1 MMGQPM
7 NGQPMMGQPMM
18 GQPMMGMPMMGQP
31 MMGMNPMMAMMMGQ
45 QPLATGSAEA
55 SVAVENQKPI
65 DPRIKR
71 LCQEFKCDEK
81 TMQLL
86 QDAMLAREDFDE
98 DIQALHLVMERDI
111 NKGKKASEALRTH
124 VRSLKA
130 NRFPGKDLLDNDIWS
145 FAVKFDLDDRVLNKL
160 IVTLRSRQETMKDD
174 LKALDER
181 LANTQ
186 QPMGLGLLVRLLEGL
201 EETGRLPSPPR
212 RLGGSGRFHPTGTF
226 LNPVD
231 QKKGKAKG
239 KGRDRD
245 RSRSRSRSRGRRSRS
260 RSRSRS
266 ERGRRRGF

>member
-1 MMGQPM
+1 MNPMMMGQ
-7 NGQPMMGQPMM
+7 
-18 GQPMMGMPMMGQP
+18 MGMP
-31 MMGMNPMMAMMMGQ
+31 MMGMNPMMMGMMMGQ

-55 SVAVENQKPI
+55 SVTQVAVENQKPI

-160 IVTLRSRQETMKDD
+160 ITTLKSRGETMKDD

-212 RLGGSGRFHPTGTF
+212 RLGGSGRFNPTGTF
-226 LNPVD
+226 LNPT
-231 QKKGKAKG
+231 QPKG
-239 KGRDRD
+239 KGKGQDRDRD
-245 RSRSRSRSRGRRSRS
+245 DDDRDRRRSRS
-260 RSRSRS
+260 R
-266 ERGRRRGF
+266 